1 VNLKAGR
8 RAPIQDW
15 MICYGVVRLAGWAG
29 HARWRGEESKMAL
42 PRHRFPTVNA
52 ANGIG
57 RVSAHS
63 PPVYRQKY
71 RHIGSAATRHGTD

>member
-1 VNLKAGR
+1 
-8 RAPIQDW
+8 

-29 HARWRGEESKMAL
+29 HTGRRGEESKIAL
-42 PRHRFPTVNA
+42 PRHRFPAVNA

-57 RVSAHS
+57 QVSAHS

-71 RHIGSAATRHGTD
+71 RHIGSAATRHGTG